1 VTLVT
6 NQDEAP
12 RDTAYERGL
21 LLNPRLAKIDLS
33 TLFVILLAKAGEG
46 KERKGQQ
53 ANDEEFFSRTS
64 PACQMSNELMFVIMY
79 E

>member
-33 TLFVILLAKAGEG
+33 ALFVISLAKAGED

-64 PACQMSNELMFVIMY
+64 HACQMSNELMLVIMY